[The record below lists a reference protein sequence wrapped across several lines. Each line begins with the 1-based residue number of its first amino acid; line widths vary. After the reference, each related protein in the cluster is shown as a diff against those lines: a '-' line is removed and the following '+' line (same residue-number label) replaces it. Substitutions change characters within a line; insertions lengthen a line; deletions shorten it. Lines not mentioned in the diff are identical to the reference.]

1 MITWLL
7 RGNRLWDSCAFTV
20 SRILLRVWLPQIYRS
35 LSSLS
40 RYLQIEVHALWKE
53 RFHWAP
59 SNKGRIYIK
68 RRGAPFP
75 NRPLSS
81 KRPIFKWLPSCWCCS
96 LATAMVIQSWIFAL
110 LRSTISA
117 LSMDALSSLASARA
131 RVNKIYF
138 LKFRL
143 LIKKVFSLFIVLQ
156 LLLYAGDTTDLTL

>member
-1 MITWLL
+1 MVFETSGSSYTRYHSSKLFSLLMITWLL

-81 KRPIFKWLPSCWCCS
+81 KRPIFK
-96 LATAMVIQSWIFAL
+96 
-110 LRSTISA
+110 
-117 LSMDALSSLASARA
+117 
-131 RVNKIYF
+131 
-138 LKFRL
+138 
-143 LIKKVFSLFIVLQ
+143 
-156 LLLYAGDTTDLTL
+156 